1 MMHFQRLRW
10 PKGLRCPKCS
20 AGDVKY
26 LTGPQR
32 HCRRCRHEFNI
43 LRDTIFA
50 YSKISLGTWY
60 RAIFL
65 ATSRE
70 DGITSM
76 EMATL
81 LAVNQSNAWHIIRRL
96 QEAMDTADFR
106 REQS

>member
-10 PKGLRCPKCS
+10 PNGLRCWKCGG
-20 AGDVKY
+20 ADVKY

-32 HCRRCRHEFNI
+32 RCRRCGVVINI
-43 LRDTIFA
+43 LKDTIFA
-50 YSKISLGTWY
+50 YSKISLRTWY

-70 DGITSM
+70 HGITSM

-81 LAVNQSNAWHIIRRL
+81 LQMNQSNAWHIIRRL
-96 QEAMDTADFR
+96 REAMETVDFKQ
-106 REQS
+106 EQS